1 MLQCLFVLSEVF
13 LARLLSMSSKVYFST
28 RKFVCLFQSL
38 CFFYTYHVLI
48 HLTDGLTPAQGNFLN
63 SLVEK
68 RDSGSILKV
77 SETGFFGL
85 GDFVENSRRPFLR
98 GISFAILRLE
108 GEKRSFAGDFWF
120 HSWRGKLFVVT
131 CLKH

>member
-1 MLQCLFVLSEVF
+1 MLQCLSVLSEVF

-48 HLTDGLTPAQGNFLN
+48 HLIDGLTPAQGNFPN

-68 RDSGSILKV
+68 RDCGSILPKQKSLKQDFWPV
-77 SETGFFGL
+77 RFCEKFSET
-85 GDFVENSRRPFLR
+85 VS
-98 GISFAILRLE
+98 
-108 GEKRSFAGDFWF
+108 KREIFR
-120 HSWRGKLFVVT
+120 HP
-131 CLKH
+131 